1 MISKFDSLIEKYTSL
16 LNENSEGVAKFDPSR
31 IVSIVEIT
39 DYLKDVQRLTKDEKL
54 LLNAFNQKFDQV
66 RKGQATQQVEKP
78 KAAWEIERDRYAAM
92 AQELQPEQGEEA
104 AQSIE
109 AKAQDILKRP
119 LKHFEHKLK
128 TKNMPFLDT
137 RKFNLGSFRK
147 TMSEISPEV
156 FANKPY
162 DVFVYQISHH
172 DPSLHLIC
180 TKVPSKEKG
189 KEVVI
194 WLRALNS
201 YKEYEKQLDEY
212 RHNQGKR

>member
-1 MISKFDSLIEKYTSL
+1 MISKFDLLFEKYQSL
-16 LNENSEGVAKFDPSR
+16 LNEDSEGISKFDPSR
-31 IVSIVEIT
+31 IANIVEIT
-39 DYLKDVQRLTKDEKL
+39 DYLKDVQRLTKDEKV

-66 RKGQATQQVEKP
+66 RKGQAQTQQEKP
-78 KAAWEIERDRYAAM
+78 KAAWEIERERYAAM
-92 AQELQPEQGEEA
+92 AQDVQSQGQEPPTM
-104 AQSIE
+104 SIE
-109 AKAQDILKRP
+109 DKAKEILKKP

-128 TKNMPFLDT
+128 TKNMPFLDKH
-137 RKFNLGSFRK
+137 KFNLGNFKK
-147 TMSEISPEV
+147 TMAQISPEPFV
-156 FANKPY
+156 VKPY
-162 DVFVYQISHH
+162 DVFVYQISHR

-180 TKVPSKEKG
+180 TKVTSNQKG